1 MFVFD
6 YTEYTKTIEPPEQ
19 LGKIS
24 FYRKM
29 LNTKVVVLCILYL
42 TFFSKMESLQVI
54 QVVPYFLYS
63 LYDSSVTTL
72 TRLTLLLRQA

>member
-6 YTEYTKTIEPPEQ
+6 YTEYTKSIEPLNNLE
-19 LGKIS
+19 IS